1 MTPTMSCA
9 VDTIAQFPLPPS
21 PLELLESGEFAA
33 YVKRDDLLDPAVG
46 CSKLR
51 LIPALERSIAR
62 EGRDSLLCL
71 GPAGSSLIAVA
82 AWACRRW
89 GIPCHA
95 LVQSQVDT
103 PGARAAIANGLAQ
116 GCRYTPLA
124 PGGSL
129 RTATEHPQRML
140 AALRAEGL
148 SPRVLPFGGAEAGLA
163 VGYVQAGRELMGDLE
178 ALPPGR
184 SAPSTVY
191 VTSATGRLACG
202 IAIGIATVGP
212 DCHRR
217 LTVVPVGVSPASP
230 STSAA
235 FVAIVGEILAACS
248 DAGETRLPDFDEV
261 LAMLHP
267 ADGLFGRDYGEPVA
281 EGTTGSEIFERASGF
296 ALDDTYAGR
305 TFAVLL
311 AREKAGGAP
320 PVFWLS
326 GRPRMPVSSFDETEF
341 TRLLRPR

>member
-1 MTPTMSCA
+1 MSCA
-9 VDTIAQFPLPPS
+9 ADPVAQFAFPPS
-21 PLELLESGEFAA
+21 PLELLQSAEFAA

-51 LIPALERSIAR
+51 LIPALERSIAI
-62 EGRDSLLCL
+62 GGCDSLLCL
-71 GPAGSSLIAVA
+71 GPAGSSLIAAA
-82 AWACRRW
+82 AWACKLW
-89 GIPCHA
+89 GIPCYA

-116 GCRYTPLA
+116 GCRYTPLP

-129 RTATEHPQRML
+129 RAATEHPQHML
-140 AALRAEGL
+140 AGLRARGL
-148 SPRVLPFGGAEAGLA
+148 SPRVVPFGGAEASLA

-178 ALPPGR
+178 ALPRGR
-184 SAPSTVY
+184 SAPATVY

-202 IAIGIATVGP
+202 IAIGIATAVP
-212 DCHRR
+212 DRCRH
-217 LTVVPVGVSPASP
+217 LTVVPVGVSPAAP
-230 STSAA
+230 CTSAA
-235 FVAIVGEILAACS
+235 FAEIVGEMLAACS
-248 DAGETRLPDFDEV
+248 DVGESRLPEIDEI

-281 EGTTGSEIFERASGF
+281 EGSAGSAIFERASGF
-296 ALDDTYAGR
+296 ALDDTYAAR
-305 TFAVLL
+305 AFAVLL
-311 AREKAGGAP
+311 AREQSSGAP

-326 GRPRMPVSSFDETEF
+326 GRPRTPASLFDETEF

>member
-9 VDTIAQFPLPPS
+9 ADPVAQFPLQPR
-21 PLELLESGEFAA
+21 PLELLESAEFAA

-62 EGRDSLLCL
+62 EGCDSLLCL
-71 GPAGSSLIAVA
+71 GPAGSSLIAAA

-140 AALRAEGL
+140 AELRAEGL

-163 VGYVQAGRELMGDLE
+163 VGYIQAGRELMGDLE
-178 ALPPGR
+178 ALPRGR

-191 VTSATGRLACG
+191 VASATGRLACG
-202 IAIGIATVGP
+202 IAIGIATVVP
-212 DCHRR
+212 DRDRH
-217 LTVVPVGVSPASP
+217 LTLVPVGVSPAAP
-230 STSAA
+230 CTSAA
-235 FVAIVGEILAACS
+235 FAAIVGEMLAACS
-248 DAGETRLPDFDEV
+248 DAGETRLPDVDEV
-261 LAMLHP
+261 LTMLHP
-267 ADGLFGRDYGEPVA
+267 ADGLFGRDYGEPIA
-281 EGTTGSEIFERASGF
+281 ECSTGSEIFERASGF

-305 TFAVLL
+305 AFAVLL
-311 AREKAGGAP
+311 AREQPGGAP

-326 GRPRMPVSSFDETEF
+326 GRPRTPASSFDETEF